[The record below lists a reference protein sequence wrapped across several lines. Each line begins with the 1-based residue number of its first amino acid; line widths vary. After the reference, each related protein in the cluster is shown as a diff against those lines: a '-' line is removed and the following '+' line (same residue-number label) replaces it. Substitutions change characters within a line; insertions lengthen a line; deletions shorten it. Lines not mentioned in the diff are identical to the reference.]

1 MRNKMVKCRRI
12 QTTLTEKARNNN
24 SNELT
29 NEGLYVE
36 KVKCIKTFK
45 QYVPIAYVLQI
56 ASTLFFGFSVS
67 FSVYLLFLLLLRFA
81 FGYLYMRWHQHKLK
95 LFRLFSLV
103 HLEWHWF
110 IIRFGVFLTKTKF
123 EYREIVKRNRRFYR
137 RFTIWKFNVHRQ
149 EICLRHT
156 VAISKASKE

>member
-1 MRNKMVKCRRI
+1 MRSENINNNNKTLSSRERKNEIKKMRNKMVKCRRI

-81 FGYLYMRWHQHKLK
+81 FGYLYMR
-95 LFRLFSLV
+95 
-103 HLEWHWF
+103 
-110 IIRFGVFLTKTKF
+110 
-123 EYREIVKRNRRFYR
+123 
-137 RFTIWKFNVHRQ
+137 
-149 EICLRHT
+149 
-156 VAISKASKE
+156 